1 MRDAMNYPYIFIDE
15 DCGSLTYGQYSVR
28 IDEGTSYDGYTKEK
42 AEELL
47 ETHIQYEGGNYDA

>member
-15 DCGSLTYGQYSVR
+15 DCGSLTYGQYCVR
-28 IDEGTSYDGYTKEK
+28 IDEGTSYDGYTKEE

-47 ETHIQYEGGNYDA
+47 IQYEGGNYDA